1 MTYKSEYFYGHKVSD
16 YGLENG
22 YVDYRTLASCFDHV
36 LNADIVSK
44 TWGVFGE
51 WELLLDGVDREHLE
65 ELKERLDELEDKE
78 IELTARGR
86 TDTDAYNRL
95 IDEMDAIKDEIEYI
109 EDYTPDIFQYY
120 IVPDY
125 AVPYLEEANEIVY
138 YNTELELYVWGVAHW
153 GTSWDYVLTNIKLEL
168 EEEEEEQ

>member
-36 LNADIVSK
+36 LSNDIVSK
-44 TWGVFGE
+44 TWGVLGE
-51 WELLLDGVDREHLE
+51 WELLIDGMDHEHLE
-65 ELKERLDELEDKE
+65 ELNERLEELEDKE
-78 IELTARGR
+78 IELTAQGR

-95 IDEMDAIKDEIEYI
+95 IDEMDAIKDEIEDI
-109 EDYTPDIFQYY
+109 EEYTPDIFQYY
-120 IVPDY
+120 IVPGY

-138 YNTELELYVWGVAHW
+138 YNPELDLYVWGVTHC
-153 GTSWDYVLTNIKLEL
+153 GTSWDYVLTDIKLEL
-168 EEEEEEQ
+168 EEEEG